1 MIRLLSPLRAG
12 ALLFALAGLVGACS
26 GGATSAPGVAT
37 LASAA
42 PGSSGS
48 PSASPTASADPQQA
62 MLDYARCMREHGI
75 DMPDPVIN
83 QDGSGAISMTSGS
96 ATGSG
101 PSKSEM
107 DTAQAACQH
116 FMDSAFLQGPAQEMS
131 QADQDAMLA
140 YSKCMRDHGI
150 DMPDPVFDG
159 KGGVTMTVTGDSTGL
174 NPTSTKFQDA
184 QATCQKNLPGAGSG
198 GPGIQVMPGG
208 AGSAPGSGVA
218 VPAAGN

>member
-1 MIRLLSPLRAG
+1 MIRLSSPLRAG
-12 ALLFALAGLVGACS
+12 ALLLTLAGLVGACS
-26 GGATSAPGVAT
+26 GGATNAPGVAT
-37 LASAA
+37 LASPV

-48 PSASPTASADPQQA
+48 PSTSPGASADPQQA

-75 DMPDPVIN
+75 DMPDPVMSEN
-83 QDGSGAISMTSGS
+83 GGAISMTSGS
-96 ATGSG
+96 ASGSG
-101 PSKSEM
+101 PSKTEM

-116 FMDSAFLQGPAQEMS
+116 FMDSALLQGPAQEMS

-159 KGGVTMTVTGDSTGL
+159 KGGVTMTVNGSTTVTDPG
-174 NPTSTKFQDA
+174 SSKFNDA
-184 QATCQKNLPGAGSG
+184 QAACQKNLPGAGSG
-198 GPGIQVMPGG
+198 GPGIQVTPGG
-208 AGSAPGSGVA
+208 AGTGPGFGVA